1 MKKLGARS
9 STNDVL
15 QGKDLTGR
23 TVVITGSNCGI
34 GFETAQALAGAGAK
48 VIFACRNIE
57 KGEDAV
63 RRCKALHPESK
74 LAFFPLDLSSADSI
88 KHFAAE
94 VKSETIDTLI
104 CNAGLVPTN
113 YQETKE
119 GLEITVGVCHFGHF
133 LLTQLLLPQLL
144 KTKEIEAKNLISDSS
159 KRVSPRVIM
168 VSSESHRMPMKLN
181 FNKFPLKKTDTFF
194 PLMAYGQAKLC
205 NALFANELQR
215 RYQDQGLTACSL
227 HPGALITTSFGRDS
241 GFLSLFFKLVS
252 PLTKNPN
259 QGAATTVYCASH
271 ENAEE
276 LAGKYFSHCK
286 PVRSTKEAN
295 NPETA
300 KKLWEVSEEWMKG
313 LKISSAQTTDTKETE
328 CT

>member
-9 STNDVL
+9 STQDVL
-15 QGKDLTGR
+15 QGKNLTGR

-34 GFETAQALAGAGAK
+34 GFEAAQALAGAGAK

-57 KGEDAV
+57 KGEEAL
-63 RRCKALHPESK
+63 RRCKALHPKSE
-74 LAFFPLDLSSADSI
+74 LAFFPLDLASADSI
-88 KHFAAE
+88 KHFCAE
-94 VKSETIDTLI
+94 VKDETIDTLI

-119 GLEITVGVCHFGHF
+119 GLEMTVGVCHFGHF

-144 KTKEIEAKNLISDSS
+144 NTKT
-159 KRVSPRVIM
+159 PRVIM
-168 VSSESHRMPMKLN
+168 VSSESHRMPAKLN

-194 PLMAYGQAKLC
+194 PFMAYGQAKLC

-215 RYQDQGLTACSL
+215 RYQDKGLTACSL

-241 GFLSLFFKLVS
+241 GFLSLLFKLVS

-271 ENAEE
+271 ENTAE
-276 LAGKYFSHCK
+276 LAGRYFSHCK

-295 NPETA
+295 SPETA
-300 KKLWEVSEEWMKG
+300 RKLWEVSEKWMKG
-313 LKISSAQTTDTKETE
+313 LNS
-328 CT
+328 

>member
-1 MKKLGARS
+1 MKNLGARS
-9 STNDVL
+9 STQDVL
-15 QGKDLTGR
+15 QGKNLTGR

-34 GFETAQALAGAGAK
+34 GFEAAQALAGAGAK

-57 KGEDAV
+57 KGEEAL
-63 RRCKALHPESK
+63 RRCKALHPKSE
-74 LAFFPLDLSSADSI
+74 LAFFPLDLASADSI
-88 KHFAAE
+88 KHFCAE
-94 VKSETIDTLI
+94 VKDETIDTLI

-119 GLEITVGVCHFGHF
+119 GLEMTVGVCHFGHF

-144 KTKEIEAKNLISDSS
+144 NTKT
-159 KRVSPRVIM
+159 PRVIM
-168 VSSESHRMPMKLN
+168 VSSESHRMPAKLN

-194 PLMAYGQAKLC
+194 PFMAYGQAKLC

-215 RYQDQGLTACSL
+215 RYQDLGLTACSL

-241 GFLSLFFKLVS
+241 GFLSLLFKLVS

-271 ENAEE
+271 ENTAE
-276 LAGKYFSHCK
+276 LAGRYFSHCK

-295 NPETA
+295 SPETA
-300 KKLWEVSEEWMKG
+300 RKLWEVSEKWMKG
-313 LKISSAQTTDTKETE
+313 LNS
-328 CT
+328 

>member
-1 MKKLGARS
+1 MKKFGARS

-23 TVVITGSNCGI
+23 TVIITGSNCGI

-57 KGEDAV
+57 KGEDAL
-63 RRCKALHPESK
+63 RRCQALHPKSE
-74 LAFFPLDLSSADSI
+74 LAFFPLDLASADSI
-88 KHFAAE
+88 KHFAEA
-94 VKSETIDTLI
+94 VKNETIDTLI
-104 CNAGLVPTN
+104 CNAGLVPTS
-113 YQETKE
+113 YQETQD
-119 GLEITVGVCHFGHF
+119 GLEMTVGVCHFGHF

-144 KTKEIEAKNLISDSS
+144 NTKEIKAKELTGQA
-159 KRVSPRVIM
+159 PRVIM
-168 VSSESHRMPMKLN
+168 VSSESHRMPAKLN
-181 FNKFPLKKTDTFF
+181 FNKFPLKKTDTFYPF
-194 PLMAYGQAKLC
+194 MAYGQAKLC

-241 GFLSLFFKLVS
+241 GFLSLLFKVVS

-259 QGAATTVYCASH
+259 QGAATPVYCASH
-271 ENAEE
+271 EKTAD

-286 PVRSTKEAN
+286 PSRSTKEAN
-295 NPETA
+295 NSETA
-300 KKLWEVSEEWMKG
+300 RKLWEVSEAWVRS
-313 LKISSAQTTDTKETE
+313 L
-328 CT
+328 

>member
-34 GFETAQALAGAGAK
+34 GFETAQALAGAGANI
-48 VIFACRNIE
+48 IFACRNKE
-57 KGEDAV
+57 KGEEAL
-63 RRCKALHPESK
+63 RRCQALHPQSN
-74 LAFFPLDLSSADSI
+74 LAFFPLDLASVESI
-88 KHFAAE
+88 QQFCSDIKG
-94 VKSETIDTLI
+94 KTIDTLV
-104 CNAGLVPTN
+104 CNAGLMATE

-119 GLEITVGVCHFGHF
+119 GLEMTVGVCHFGHF
-133 LLTQLLLPQLL
+133 LLTQLLMPQLL
-144 KTKEIEAKNLISDSS
+144 RAKEQSGND
-159 KRVSPRVIM
+159 PRIVM
-168 VSSESHRMPMKLN
+168 VSSESHRMPAKLN
-181 FNKFPLKKTDTFF
+181 FNKFPLNKSNRFS
-194 PLMAYGQAKLC
+194 PLTAYGQAKLC

-215 RYQDQGLTACSL
+215 RYGDQGLTACSL
-227 HPGALITTSFGRDS
+227 HPGALITTRFGRDS

-271 ENAEE
+271 DKSDE

-300 KKLWEVSEEWMKG
+300 RKLWEVSEGWVKG
-313 LKISSAQTTDTKETE
+313 LNDATE
-328 CT
+328 SLLCTA

>member
-48 VIFACRNIE
+48 IIFACRNIE
-57 KGEDAV
+57 KGEDAL
-63 RRCKALHPESK
+63 RRCKALHPQSE
-74 LAFFPLDLSSADSI
+74 LAFFPLDLASSESI
-88 KHFAAE
+88 KHFCTE
-94 VKSETIDTLI
+94 IKDETIDTLI

-119 GLEITVGVCHFGHF
+119 GLEMTVGVCHFGHF

-144 KTKEIEAKNLISDSS
+144 EAKSLSGNN
-159 KRVSPRVIM
+159 PRIVM

-181 FNKFPLKKTDTFF
+181 FNKFPLKKTDTFI

-241 GFLSLFFKLVS
+241 GFLSLVFKLVS

-259 QGAATTVYCASH
+259 QGAATSVYCASH
-271 ENAEE
+271 ENTDE

-286 PVRSTKEAN
+286 PSRSTKEAN

-300 KKLWEVSEEWMKG
+300 RKLWEVSEAWAKG
-313 LKISSAQTTDTKETE
+313 LKISSVQTADIKETE
-328 CT
+328 SA

>member
-1 MKKLGARS
+1 MTKLGARS
-9 STNDVL
+9 STDDVL

-48 VIFACRNIE
+48 VIFACRNVE
-57 KGEDAV
+57 KGEEAL
-63 RRCKALHPESK
+63 RRCKALHPQSD
-74 LAFFPLDLSSADSI
+74 LAFFPLDLASADSI
-88 KHFAAE
+88 KHFCTE
-94 VKSETIDTLI
+94 VKDETIDTLI

-119 GLEITVGVCHFGHF
+119 GLEMTVGVCHFGHF

-144 KTKEIEAKNLISDSS
+144 ETKVLNTDSS
-159 KRVSPRVIM
+159 KRVSPRVVM
-168 VSSESHRMPMKLN
+168 VSSESHRMPAKLN
-181 FNKFPLKKTDTFF
+181 FNKFPLKKTDTFI

-215 RYQDQGLTACSL
+215 RFGDQGLTACSL

-241 GFLSLFFKLVS
+241 GFLSLVFKLVS

-271 ENAEE
+271 ENTEE

-300 KKLWEVSEEWMKG
+300 RKLWEVSEEWV
-313 LKISSAQTTDTKETE
+313 TDEI
-328 CT
+328 

>member
-23 TVVITGSNCGI
+23 TVIITGSNCGI
-34 GFETAQALAGAGAK
+34 GFEAAQALAGAGAK
-48 VIFACRNIE
+48 IIFACRNIE
-57 KGEDAV
+57 KGEEAL

-74 LAFFPLDLSSADSI
+74 LAFFSLDLASADSI
-88 KHFAAE
+88 KNFCAD
-94 VKSETIDTLI
+94 VKGEAIDTLI
-104 CNAGLVPTN
+104 CNAGLMPTI

-119 GLEITVGVCHFGHF
+119 GLEMTVGVCHFDHF

-144 KTKEIEAKNLISDSS
+144 NTKELKTKEIEAKNLTPNSS

-168 VSSESHRMPMKLN
+168 VSSESHRMPAKLN
-181 FNKFPLKKTDTFF
+181 FNKFPLKKTNRFST
-194 PLMAYGQAKLC
+194 LTAYGQAKLC

-215 RYQDQGLTACSL
+215 RFGDQGLTACSL

-241 GFLSLFFKLVS
+241 GFLSLVFKLVS

-271 ENAEE
+271 ENTEQ
-276 LAGKYFSHCK
+276 LAGKYFSHCNQ
-286 PVRSTKEAN
+286 VHSTKEAN

-300 KKLWEVSEEWMKG
+300 RKLWEVSEEWRRG
-313 LKISSAQTTDTKETE
+313 LLL
-328 CT
+328 

>member
-1 MKKLGARS
+1 MNTLGARS

-34 GFETAQALAGAGAK
+34 GFETAQALAGAGAR
-48 VIFACRNIE
+48 VIFACRNLE

-63 RRCKALHPESK
+63 RRCAALHPKSK
-74 LAFFPLDLSSADSI
+74 LAFFPLDLASADSI
-88 KHFAAE
+88 KNFCSQIKDE
-94 VKSETIDTLI
+94 PIDTLI
-104 CNAGLVPTN
+104 CNAGLMPTH

-119 GLEITVGVCHFGHF
+119 GLEMAVGVCHFGHF

-144 KTKEIEAKNLISDSS
+144 TAKDLTPDSS

-168 VSSESHRMPMKLN
+168 VSSESHRMPAKLN
-181 FNKFPLKKTDTFF
+181 FNKFPLKKTDRFST
-194 PLMAYGQAKLC
+194 LTAYGQAKLC

-215 RYQDQGLTACSL
+215 RFGDQGLTACSL

-241 GFLSLFFKLVS
+241 GFLSLVFKLVS

-271 ENAEE
+271 DNTAE

-300 KKLWEVSEEWMKG
+300 KKLWEVSEEWMK
-313 LKISSAQTTDTKETE
+313 LSRTN
-328 CT
+328 

>member
-9 STNDVL
+9 STSDVL

-57 KGEDAV
+57 KGEEAM

-74 LAFFPLDLSSADSI
+74 LAFFPLDLASADSI
-88 KHFAAE
+88 KHFCGE
-94 VKSETIDTLI
+94 VKSEAIDTLI
-104 CNAGLVPTN
+104 CNAGLMPTN

-119 GLEITVGVCHFGHF
+119 GLEMTVGVCHFGHF

-144 KTKEIEAKNLISDSS
+144 TATA
-159 KRVSPRVIM
+159 PRVVM
-168 VSSESHRMPMKLN
+168 LSSESHRMPAKLN
-181 FNKFPLKKTDTFF
+181 FNKFPLTKTDRFSALT
-194 PLMAYGQAKLC
+194 AYGQAKLC

-215 RYQDQGLTACSL
+215 RFEYKGLTACSL

-241 GFLSLFFKLVS
+241 GFLSLVFKLVS

-259 QGAATTVYCASH
+259 QGAATTVYCASQ
-271 ENAEE
+271 ENTEE

-286 PVRSTKEAN
+286 PSRSTKEAN

-300 KKLWEVSEEWMKG
+300 RKLWEVSEEWVKG
-313 LKISSAQTTDTKETE
+313 LKISAVQAADEKETH
-328 CT
+328 CV

>member
-34 GFETAQALAGAGAK
+34 GFEAAQALAGAGAK

-57 KGEDAV
+57 KGEDAL
-63 RRCKALHPESK
+63 RRCKALHPQSK
-74 LAFFPLDLSSADSI
+74 LAFFPLDLASADSI
-88 KHFAAE
+88 KHFCAE
-94 VKSETIDTLI
+94 VKDETIDTLI

-119 GLEITVGVCHFGHF
+119 GLEMTVGVCHFGHF

-144 KTKEIEAKNLISDSS
+144 KAKSS
-159 KRVSPRVIM
+159 SGNDPRIVM

-181 FNKFPLKKTDTFF
+181 FNKFPLKKTDTFI

-241 GFLSLFFKLVS
+241 GFLSLVFKLVS

-259 QGAATTVYCASH
+259 QGAATTVYCASN
-271 ENAEE
+271 ENTEQ
-276 LAGKYFSHCK
+276 LAGKYLSHCK

-300 KKLWEVSEEWMKG
+300 RKLWEVSEEWLKG
-313 LKISSAQTTDTKETE
+313 LNHTDIAYG
-328 CT
+328 

>member
-34 GFETAQALAGAGAK
+34 GFEAAQALAGAGAR

-57 KGEDAV
+57 KGQEALS
-63 RRCKALHPESK
+63 RCQALHPQSS
-74 LAFFPLDLSSADSI
+74 LAFYPLDLASAESI
-88 KHFAAE
+88 KQFTE
-94 VKSETIDTLI
+94 KVKNEPIDTLI
-104 CNAGLVPTN
+104 CNAGLMPTT
-113 YQETKE
+113 YQETQE
-119 GLEITVGVCHFGHF
+119 GLEMTVGVCHFGHF
-133 LLTQLLLPQLL
+133 LLTQLLMPQLL
-144 KTKEIEAKNLISDSS
+144 KSKELSRNN
-159 KRVSPRVIM
+159 PRIVM
-168 VSSESHRMPMKLN
+168 VSSESHRMPAKLN
-181 FNKFPLKKTDTFF
+181 FNKFPLKKSDTFY
-194 PLMAYGQAKLC
+194 PMMAYGQAKLC

-215 RYQDQGLTACSL
+215 RFSNQGLTACSL

-241 GFLSLFFKLVS
+241 GIVSLFFKLVS

-259 QGAATTVYCASH
+259 QGAATTVYCASND
-271 ENAEE
+271 NAAE

-300 KKLWEVSEEWMKG
+300 KKLWELSEKWVKG
-313 LKISSAQTTDTKETE
+313 LKGN
-328 CT
+328 

>member
-9 STNDVL
+9 STHDAL
-15 QGKDLTGR
+15 QGKNLTGR
-23 TVVITGSNCGI
+23 SVVITGSNCGI
-34 GFETAQALAGAGAK
+34 GFEAAQALAGAGAK

-57 KGEDAV
+57 KGEEAL
-63 RRCKALHPESK
+63 RRCKALHPKSE
-74 LAFFPLDLSSADSI
+74 LAFFPLDLASADSI
-88 KHFAAE
+88 KHFCAE
-94 VKSETIDTLI
+94 VKDETIDTLI

-119 GLEITVGVCHFGHF
+119 GLEMTVGVCHFGHF
-133 LLTQLLLPQLL
+133 LLTLLLLPQLL
-144 KTKEIEAKNLISDSS
+144 NTKT
-159 KRVSPRVIM
+159 PRVIM
-168 VSSESHRMPMKLN
+168 VSSESHRMPAKLN

-194 PLMAYGQAKLC
+194 PFMAYGQAKLC

-215 RYQDQGLTACSL
+215 RYQDKGLTACSL

-241 GFLSLFFKLVS
+241 GFLSLLFKLVS

-271 ENAEE
+271 ENTAE
-276 LAGKYFSHCK
+276 LTGRYFSHCK

-295 NPETA
+295 SPETA
-300 KKLWEVSEEWMKG
+300 RKLWEVSEKWMKG
-313 LKISSAQTTDTKETE
+313 LNS
-328 CT
+328 

>member
-9 STNDVL
+9 TTNDVL

-48 VIFACRNIE
+48 VIFACRNVE
-57 KGEDAV
+57 KGEDAL
-63 RRCKALHPESK
+63 RRCQAFHPQSK
-74 LAFFPLDLSSADSI
+74 LAFFPLDLASADSI
-88 KHFAAE
+88 KHFASE
-94 VKSETIDTLI
+94 VKDEAIDTLI
-104 CNAGLVPTN
+104 CNAGLVPTS

-119 GLEITVGVCHFGHF
+119 GLEMTVGVCHFGHF

-144 KTKEIEAKNLISDSS
+144 KAKELTGKA
-159 KRVSPRVIM
+159 PRVIM
-168 VSSESHRMPMKLN
+168 VSSESHRMPAKLN
-181 FNKFPLKKTDTFF
+181 FNKFPLKKTDTFY
-194 PLMAYGQAKLC
+194 PLMAYGQAKLS

-215 RYQDQGLTACSL
+215 RFSNQGLTACSL

-259 QGAATTVYCASH
+259 QGAATTVYCATH
-271 ENAEE
+271 ENTAE

-286 PVRSTKEAN
+286 LSRSTKEAN

-300 KKLWEVSEEWMKG
+300 RKLWEVSEEWMKG
-313 LKISSAQTTDTKETE
+313 LKISSEQTADIKETE
-328 CT
+328 CA

>member
-1 MKKLGARS
+1 MNTLGARS

-34 GFETAQALAGAGAK
+34 GFETAQALAGAGAR
-48 VIFACRNIE
+48 VIFACRNLE

-63 RRCKALHPESK
+63 RRCAALHPKSK
-74 LAFFPLDLSSADSI
+74 LAFFPLDLASADSI
-88 KHFAAE
+88 KNFCSQIKDE
-94 VKSETIDTLI
+94 PIDTLI
-104 CNAGLVPTN
+104 CNAGLMPTH

-119 GLEITVGVCHFGHF
+119 GLEMAVGVCHFGHF

-144 KTKEIEAKNLISDSS
+144 TAKDLTPDSS

-168 VSSESHRMPMKLN
+168 VSSESHRMPAKLN
-181 FNKFPLKKTDTFF
+181 FNKFPLKKTDRFST
-194 PLMAYGQAKLC
+194 LTAYGQAKLC

-215 RYQDQGLTACSL
+215 RFGDQGLTACSL

-241 GFLSLFFKLVS
+241 GFLSLVFKLVS

-271 ENAEE
+271 DNTAE

>member
-1 MKKLGARS
+1 MKNLGARS
-9 STNDVL
+9 STQDVL
-15 QGKDLTGR
+15 QGKNLTGR

-34 GFETAQALAGAGAK
+34 GFEAAQALAGAGAK

-57 KGEDAV
+57 KGEEAL
-63 RRCKALHPESK
+63 RRCKALHPKSE
-74 LAFFPLDLSSADSI
+74 LAFFPLDLASADSI
-88 KHFAAE
+88 KHFCAE
-94 VKSETIDTLI
+94 VKDETIDTLI

-119 GLEITVGVCHFGHF
+119 GLEMTVGVCHFGHF

-144 KTKEIEAKNLISDSS
+144 NTKN
-159 KRVSPRVIM
+159 PRVIM
-168 VSSESHRMPMKLN
+168 VSSESHRMPAKLN

-194 PLMAYGQAKLC
+194 PFMAYGQAKLC

-215 RYQDQGLTACSL
+215 RYQDLGLTACSL

-241 GFLSLFFKLVS
+241 GFLSLLFKLVS

-271 ENAEE
+271 ENTAE
-276 LAGKYFSHCK
+276 LAGRYFSHCK

-295 NPETA
+295 SPETA
-300 KKLWEVSEEWMKG
+300 RKLWEVSEKWMKG
-313 LKISSAQTTDTKETE
+313 LNS
-328 CT
+328 

>member
-34 GFETAQALAGAGAK
+34 GFETAQALAGAGAN

-57 KGEDAV
+57 KGEEAMH
-63 RRCKALHPESK
+63 RCKALHPKSQ
-74 LAFFPLDLSSADSI
+74 LAFFPLDLASADSI
-88 KHFAAE
+88 KNFCSH
-94 VKSETIDTLI
+94 VKIEAIDTLI
-104 CNAGLVPTN
+104 CNAGLMSTK

-119 GLEITVGVCHFGHF
+119 GLEMTVGVCHFGHF

-144 KTKEIEAKNLISDSS
+144 TAKASRI
-159 KRVSPRVIM
+159 VM
-168 VSSESHRMPMKLN
+168 VSSESHRMPATLN
-181 FNKFPLKKTDTFF
+181 FNKFPLKKTDRFST
-194 PLMAYGQAKLC
+194 LTAYGQAKLC

-215 RYQDQGLTACSL
+215 RFGDQGLTACSL

-241 GFLSLFFKLVS
+241 GFLSLLFKLVS

-271 ENAEE
+271 ENTEE
-276 LAGKYFSHCK
+276 LAGKYFSHCH

-300 KKLWEVSEEWMKG
+300 EKLWKVSEQWVKG
-313 LKISSAQTTDTKETE
+313 LKISSAQVATE
-328 CT
+328 NG

>member
-9 STNDVL
+9 STDDVL
-15 QGKDLTGR
+15 LGKDLTGR

-57 KGEDAV
+57 KGEDAL
-63 RRCKALHPESK
+63 RRCKALHPQSK
-74 LAFFPLDLSSADSI
+74 LAFFPLDLASSESI
-88 KHFAAE
+88 KHFASE
-94 VKSETIDTLI
+94 VKDEAIDTLI

-119 GLEITVGVCHFGHF
+119 GLEMTVGVCHFGHF

-144 KTKEIEAKNLISDSS
+144 EAKSLSGNN
-159 KRVSPRVIM
+159 PRIVM

-181 FNKFPLKKTDTFF
+181 FNKFPLKKTDTFI

-241 GFLSLFFKLVS
+241 GFLSLVFKLVS

-271 ENAEE
+271 ENTEE

-295 NPETA
+295 SPETA
-300 KKLWEVSEEWMKG
+300 RKLWEVSEEWMEG
-313 LKISSAQTTDTKETE
+313 LSSSKTEPSTENTTE
-328 CT
+328 CA

>member
-1 MKKLGARS
+1 MKNLGARS
-9 STNDVL
+9 STDDVL

-57 KGEDAV
+57 KGEDAL
-63 RRCKALHPESK
+63 RRCKALHPQSK
-74 LAFFPLDLSSADSI
+74 LAFFPLDLASADSI
-88 KHFAAE
+88 KQFCNE
-94 VKSETIDTLI
+94 VKDEAIDTLI

-119 GLEITVGVCHFGHF
+119 GLEMTVGVCHFGHF

-144 KTKEIEAKNLISDSS
+144 RAKEA
-159 KRVSPRVIM
+159 RVIM

-181 FNKFPLKKTDTFF
+181 FNKFPLKKTDTFI

-241 GFLSLFFKLVS
+241 GILSLVFKLVS

-271 ENAEE
+271 DNADE
-276 LAGKYFSHCK
+276 LAGRYFSHCK

-300 KKLWEVSEEWMKG
+300 RKLWEVSEEWMKNTKN
-313 LKISSAQTTDTKETE
+313 LMLQTPYRE
-328 CT
+328 

>member
-9 STNDVL
+9 TTNDVL
-15 QGKDLTGR
+15 QGKDLIGR

-34 GFETAQALAGAGAK
+34 GFEAAQALAGAGAK

-57 KGEDAV
+57 KGEEAL
-63 RRCKALHPESK
+63 RRCKALHPQSK
-74 LAFFPLDLSSADSI
+74 LAFFPLDLASADSI
-88 KHFAAE
+88 KHFFSE
-94 VKSETIDTLI
+94 VKDEAIDTLI
-104 CNAGLVPTN
+104 CNAGLVPTS

-119 GLEITVGVCHFGHF
+119 GLEMTVGVCHFGHF

-144 KTKEIEAKNLISDSS
+144 KTKELNSDSS
-159 KRVSPRVIM
+159 KRITPRVIM

-215 RYQDQGLTACSL
+215 RYQDKGLTACSL

-241 GFLSLFFKLVS
+241 GFLSLVFKLVS
-252 PLTKNPN
+252 PLTKSPN
-259 QGAATTVYCASH
+259 QGASTTVYCAAH
-271 ENAEE
+271 ERTDE

-286 PVRSTKEAN
+286 PIRSTKEAN

-300 KKLWEVSEEWMKG
+300 RKLWEVSEEWMKG
-313 LKISSAQTTDTKETE
+313 LNSSTTEVQKETATE
-328 CT
+328 SA

>member
-57 KGEDAV
+57 KGEDAL
-63 RRCKALHPESK
+63 RRCQALHPESE
-74 LAFFPLDLSSADSI
+74 LAFFPLDLASADSI
-88 KHFAAE
+88 KHFCAE
-94 VKSETIDTLI
+94 VKDETIDTLI

-119 GLEITVGVCHFGHF
+119 GLEMTVGVCHFGHF

-144 KTKEIEAKNLISDSS
+144 RAKEA
-159 KRVSPRVIM
+159 RVIM

-215 RYQDQGLTACSL
+215 RFGDQGLLAAPRCID
-227 HPGALITTSFGRDS
+227 H
-241 GFLSLFFKLVS
+241 
-252 PLTKNPN
+252 N
-259 QGAATTVYCASH
+259 Q
-271 ENAEE
+271 
-276 LAGKYFSHCK
+276 
-286 PVRSTKEAN
+286 
-295 NPETA
+295 
-300 KKLWEVSEEWMKG
+300 LW
-313 LKISSAQTTDTKETE
+313 T
-328 CT
+328 

>member
-57 KGEDAV
+57 KGEDAL
-63 RRCKALHPESK
+63 RRCQALHPESE
-74 LAFFPLDLSSADSI
+74 LAFFPLDLASADSI
-88 KHFAAE
+88 KHFCAE
-94 VKSETIDTLI
+94 VKDETIDTLI

-119 GLEITVGVCHFGHF
+119 GLEMTVGVCHFGHF

-144 KTKEIEAKNLISDSS
+144 RAKEA
-159 KRVSPRVIM
+159 RVIM

-215 RYQDQGLTACSL
+215 RFGDQGLTACSL
-227 HPGALITTSFGRDS
+227 HPGALITTNFGRDS
-241 GFLSLFFKLVS
+241 GFLSLVFKLVS

-271 ENAEE
+271 GNTDE

-295 NPETA
+295 NRETA
-300 KKLWEVSEEWMKG
+300 RKLWEVSEEWGKG
-313 LKISSAQTTDTKETE
+313 LQILKTHSAKEDEAE

>member
-9 STNDVL
+9 TTNDVL
-15 QGKDLTGR
+15 QGKDLKGR

-34 GFETAQALAGAGAK
+34 GFETAQALAGAGANI
-48 VIFACRNIE
+48 IFACRNRE
-57 KGEDAV
+57 KGEEAL
-63 RRCKALHPESK
+63 RRCQALHPQSN
-74 LAFFPLDLSSADSI
+74 LAFFPLDLASVESI
-88 KHFAAE
+88 QQFCSDIKD
-94 VKSETIDTLI
+94 KTIDTLI
-104 CNAGLVPTN
+104 CNAGLMATE

-119 GLEITVGVCHFGHF
+119 GLEMTVGVCHFGHF

-144 KTKEIEAKNLISDSS
+144 EAKTLNG
-159 KRVSPRVIM
+159 KSPRIVM
-168 VSSESHRMPMKLN
+168 VSSESHRMPAKLN
-181 FNKFPLKKTDTFF
+181 FNKFPLNKSNRFS
-194 PLMAYGQAKLC
+194 PLTAYGQAKLC

-215 RYQDQGLTACSL
+215 RYGDQGLTACSL

-271 ENAEE
+271 ENTEE

-300 KKLWEVSEEWMKG
+300 NKLWEVSEDWVEG
-313 LKISSAQTTDTKETE
+313 LNDATE
-328 CT
+328 SLLCTA

>member
-9 STNDVL
+9 STSDVL
-15 QGKDLTGR
+15 QNKDLTGR
-23 TVVITGSNCGI
+23 TVIITGSNCGI
-34 GFETAQALAGAGAK
+34 GFEAAQALAGAGAK
-48 VIFACRNIE
+48 IIFACRNTE
-57 KGEDAV
+57 KGEEAL
-63 RRCKALHPESK
+63 RRCKVLHPKSE
-74 LAFFPLDLSSADSI
+74 LAFFPLDLASVESI
-88 KHFAAE
+88 KHFAEA
-94 VKSETIDTLI
+94 VKDETIDTLI
-104 CNAGLVPTN
+104 CNAGLVPTS

-119 GLEITVGVCHFGHF
+119 DLEMTVGVCHFGHF

-144 KTKEIEAKNLISDSS
+144 KTKA
-159 KRVSPRVIM
+159 PRVIM
-168 VSSESHRMPMKLN
+168 VSSESHRMPAKLN

-194 PLMAYGQAKLC
+194 PFMAYGQAKLC

-215 RYQDQGLTACSL
+215 RYQDKGLTACSL

-241 GFLSLFFKLVS
+241 GFLSLLFKLVS

-271 ENAEE
+271 ENTAE

-313 LKISSAQTTDTKETE
+313 LKSSTAEATKENATE
-328 CT
+328 CA

>member
-34 GFETAQALAGAGAK
+34 GFEAAQALAGAGAK
-48 VIFACRNIE
+48 IIFACRNIE

-63 RRCKALHPESK
+63 RRCKALHPESE

-88 KHFAAE
+88 KNFCAE
-94 VKSETIDTLI
+94 VKGEAIDTLI
-104 CNAGLVPTN
+104 CNAGLMPTN

-119 GLEITVGVCHFGHF
+119 GLEMTVGVCHFGHF
-133 LLTQLLLPQLL
+133 LLTKLLLPQLL
-144 KTKEIEAKNLISDSS
+144 EAKLLNG
-159 KRVSPRVIM
+159 KSPRIVM
-168 VSSESHRMPMKLN
+168 VSSESHRMPAKLN
-181 FNKFPLKKTDTFF
+181 FNKFPLKKTDRFSALT
-194 PLMAYGQAKLC
+194 AYGQAKLC

-215 RYQDQGLTACSL
+215 RFGNKGLTACSL

-271 ENAEE
+271 ENTEE
-276 LAGKYFSHCK
+276 LAGKYFSHCN
-286 PVRSTKEAN
+286 PSRSTKEAN

-300 KKLWEVSEEWMKG
+300 RKLWEVSEEWMKSWNNSTSDIQSKSIHHMNS
-313 LKISSAQTTDTKETE
+313 LVL
-328 CT
+328 

>member
-23 TVVITGSNCGI
+23 TVIITGSNCGI

-57 KGEDAV
+57 KGEDAL
-63 RRCKALHPESK
+63 RRCKALHPQSK
-74 LAFFPLDLSSADSI
+74 LAFYPLDLASSESI
-88 KHFAAE
+88 KHFCSE
-94 VKSETIDTLI
+94 VKDEAIDTLI

-119 GLEITVGVCHFGHF
+119 GLEMTVGVCHFGHF

-144 KTKEIEAKNLISDSS
+144 KTKEIQAKEITAGSS
-159 KRVSPRVIM
+159 KIVAPRIIM
-168 VSSESHRMPMKLN
+168 VSSESHRMPTKLN
-181 FNKFPLKKTDTFF
+181 FNKFPLKKSDTFI

-241 GFLSLFFKLVS
+241 GFLSLVFKLVS

-271 ENAEE
+271 GNTEQ

-286 PVRSTKEAN
+286 PIRSTKEAN
-295 NPETA
+295 NPEA
-300 KKLWEVSEEWMKG
+300 ARKLWAVSEEWVNKLSG
-313 LKISSAQTTDTKETE
+313 FVQQSVG
-328 CT
+328 